1 MPLNDGFIILDG
13 PGDDNVAADRFL
25 IVCGVDT
32 ISKKNDGS
40 RKSTDL
46 GSELLNTE
54 IEYLFRVD
62 VGHSLDSTIQ
72 VPIAAFEEYC
82 PGNGSGSGEHSME
95 EHVPTDIL
103 NIQEQWKLFSVSFP
117 YEVSIEKIGAEIKT
131 GSAYESKAGGGR
143 GGGEGRGGGGEGR
156 GGEGGGGGGE
166 GRGGEEKGDQQKVY
180 TALAS
185 VLVMSS
191 RTAKQSSLVLI
202 QQSGK
207 VYVSV
212 LCYVC
217 RV

>member
-1 MPLNDGFIILDG
+1 M
-13 PGDDNVAADRFL
+13 
-25 IVCGVDT
+25 
-32 ISKKNDGS
+32 
-40 RKSTDL
+40 
-46 GSELLNTE
+46 
-54 IEYLFRVD
+54 LFR
-62 VGHSLDSTIQ
+62 
-72 VPIAAFEEYC
+72 
-82 PGNGSGSGEHSME
+82 SME

-117 YEVSIEKIGAEIKT
+117 YEVSIEKIGAEIGT
-131 GSAYESKAGGGR
+131 GSAYESKA
-143 GGGEGRGGGGEGR
+143 
-156 GGEGGGGGGE
+156 GGE

-191 RTAKQSSLVLI
+191 RTAKQSSLVFI

-212 LCYVC
+212 LCYAC